1 MPHETH
7 CRHTHALFQARLD
20 AATAELE
27 QQMGETTALQVCCIS
42 PACHTSVPGL
52 THAVCCTQARL
63 DATTAEL
70 EQQIQQKEE
79 AAEAAAAAAEAK
91 AQAEAAASLELCL
104 NCVEYRER

>member
-1 MPHETH
+1 MRRR
-7 CRHTHALFQARLD
+7 RHIHALFQAAQARLD

-27 QQMGETTALQVCCIS
+27 QQTGETTALQVRCIS
-42 PACHTSVPGL
+42 AACHTSVPGL